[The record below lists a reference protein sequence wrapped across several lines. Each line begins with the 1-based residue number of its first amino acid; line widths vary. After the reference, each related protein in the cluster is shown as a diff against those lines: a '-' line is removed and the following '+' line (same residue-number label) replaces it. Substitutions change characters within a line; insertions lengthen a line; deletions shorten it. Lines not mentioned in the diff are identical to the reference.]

1 MRLARRFRGV
11 ALLAVAF
18 LLFGAPS
25 APGVSVDWVPSIGV
39 AWATPCDVTGGPE
52 DSTGFGADTNDPCG
66 EREPWWERI
75 WDHLMNVLGWVWTA
89 VNTVL
94 GLIYGALGAVAAS
107 ITDVTFSVSYGNN
120 AVQFEGGS
128 LPFTR
133 GARAITIGNTVHYA
147 EGETPEE
154 CELRVHEGHH
164 VRQYQRLGPLFIPI
178 YITVAVFTRYWD
190 HPMEEAARREA
201 ESQCPT
207 SP

>member
-11 ALLAVAF
+11 ALLAAAF

-25 APGVSVDWVPSIGV
+25 APGVFVDWVPSIGV

-52 DSTGFGADTNDPCG
+52 DSTRLGADTNDPCRK
-66 EREPWWERI
+66 REPWWERI
-75 WDHLMNVLGWVWTA
+75 WDHLMNA
-89 VNTVL
+89 V
-94 GLIYGALGAVAAS
+94 GC
-107 ITDVTFSVSYGNN
+107 
-120 AVQFEGGS
+120 
-128 LPFTR
+128 
-133 GARAITIGNTVHYA
+133 ARAITIGNTVHYA
-147 EGETPEE
+147 EGQSPDDD

-190 HPMEEAARREA
+190 HPMEEAAREA